1 MKTFAVKHKTTYAHK
16 LFIVAAESKSVA
28 VAFCMVAETEWGR
41 TGTPHTPNAREFEA
55 ELIEGVTSRK
65 EGIKS
70 KLYV

>member
-16 LFIVAAESKSVA
+16 LFIVAAESESVA
-28 VAFCMVAETEWGR
+28 VDLCMVAETEWDR

-55 ELIEGVTSRK
+55 ELIDGVTSRK

-70 KLYV
+70 ILYV

>member
-28 VAFCMVAETEWGR
+28 VAFCMVAETEWDR

-55 ELIEGVTSRK
+55 ELI
-65 EGIKS
+65 
-70 KLYV
+70 